1 MGEHESQAGRT
12 ASHGRQRAGSRGFV
26 GKNEPR
32 PDPGGVEG
40 GAAVPPPSGR
50 SSISAKP
57 DFRAT
62 VGRRLSE
69 ERELGPNVLGL
80 LSAGSSFTAQMTTPR
95 SDPLAADGP
104 ITALEQRDEFNTEL
118 AHAMQAALSSAHER
132 LAQDLDGRRT
142 AHVEAHLERIAR
154 AEGQARARME
164 QEVARINR
172 AIELE
177 TQRIRQEGD
186 VRITAHREEL
196 RASLAQGRNEVE
208 RAIREIDAA
217 VAEHRAAI
225 DAVMVGITPESDPAT
240 IAGLVER
247 LPPVPSLDGIGEG
260 PEAAEGSA
268 AETGERDPVGVMDPR
283 AGAATR
289 PSP

>member
-1 MGEHESQAGRT
+1 MGEHESQARRAASGR
-12 ASHGRQRAGSRGFV
+12 HRAESRGFV
-26 GKNEPR
+26 GKNEPG
-32 PDPGGVEG
+32 PDPGGEEG
-40 GAAVPPPSGR
+40 GGATPPPSSR
-50 SSISAKP
+50 SSTSGKP
-57 DFRAT
+57 GFRAT

-69 ERELGPNVLGL
+69 ERELGPHVLDL
-80 LSAGSSFTAQMTTPR
+80 LSAGSSLTVEVPTPR
-95 SDPLAADGP
+95 SDSVEDDGR
-104 ITALEQRDEFNTEL
+104 TTMLEQRDEFNAEL

-132 LAQDLDGRRT
+132 LAKDLDRRRK

-164 QEVARINR
+164 QEVARINQW
-172 AIELE
+172 IELE

-208 RAIREIDAA
+208 RAIQEIDAA

-240 IAGLVER
+240 IARLVER
-247 LPPVPSLDGIGEG
+247 LPPVPSLGGIGEE

-283 AGAATR
+283 ANVSTR